1 MKTLKT
7 IATLSILVLLSFSC
21 SIIEKSQEKKRLDA
35 LDEALAGS
43 VTVAVKKNKDIG
55 KVIMGFRGA
64 VSMEAY
70 EQSLK
75 LSNALSSGSGFV
87 IEKNGKKYIVTNAH
101 VIENADD
108 SEGSLYIYSYN
119 RNKYEVKLIGGDSW
133 FDIAVLEFVD
143 APGNEFKTMN
153 FAEKN
158 PRIGEKVY
166 AIGNPLGTKP
176 NTVTYGVISALNRT
190 TEGLTGKHGYL
201 QSTATIIWGNS
212 GGPLVNAKGE
222 VVGVNTK
229 IDFAQ
234 GADGNHY
241 LQQQINYS
249 LATEIA
255 NGIVDDI
262 ITHGKKQR
270 AFLGLELSHSHELKK
285 GLTGQ
290 YLGDVITEHP
300 VLTHVFKGPNEKKL
314 KPYLGYSLVSIN
326 GIRVSDTEAAL
337 GQMERIQPGKIV
349 QLVFKDE
356 KGGEQEISVEAPLMK
371 SEDNATIA
379 HHVLED
385 LWFLEVVKNSPQLQ
399 VKSKLIN
406 ASAYVLAGG
415 DYDENQPDLWR
426 ITTEEDLGGV
436 LRIYGLAGYIDL
448 MISNEPSNTE
458 SMEVLHEGF
467 GNDYIEEDAFTTKLW
482 Y

>member
-1 MKTLKT
+1 MKA
-7 IATLSILVLLSFSC
+7 INSIILSLLVAFLLASC
-21 SIIEKSQEKKRLDA
+21 GLIEKSQEKKRLNA
-35 LDEALAGS
+35 LDDALAGS

-70 EQSLK
+70 EQSLQ

-87 IEKNGKKYIVTNAH
+87 VEKNGKKYVVTNAH
-101 VIENADD
+101 VVESADD
-108 SEGSLYIYSYN
+108 SDGSLYVFSYN
-119 RNKYEVKLIGGDSW
+119 RNRYEVKLVGGDSW

-143 APGNEFKTMN
+143 NPGNEFKTMK
-153 FAEKN
+153 FAKSN
-158 PRIGEKVY
+158 PRIGEKVF

-176 NTVTYGVISALNRT
+176 NTVTNGMISALNRT

-212 GGPLVNAKGE
+212 GGPLVNSRGE

-234 GADGNHY
+234 GADGNDY

-249 LATEIA
+249 LATEFA
-255 NGIVDDI
+255 AEIVDDI
-262 ITHGKKQR
+262 IEHGKKQR
-270 AFLGLELSHSHELKK
+270 AFLGLELSHSQRLHRGWFSSSLGEI
-285 GLTGQ
+285 LTP
-290 YLGDVITEHP
+290 HP
-300 VLTHVFKGPNEKKL
+300 VLTYVFKGPNEEKL
-314 KPYLGYSLVSIN
+314 NPFLGQLLVKIN
-326 GIRVSDTEAAL
+326 GVSVSDTEAAL
-337 GQMERIQPGKIV
+337 GQFERVKPGDKV
-349 QLVFKDE
+349 RLVFKNKKNE
-356 KGGEQEISVEAPLMK
+356 EQTIEIDAPAAK
-371 SEDNATIA
+371 SEDNGRVA
-379 HHVLED
+379 HHALED
-385 LWFLEVVKNSPQLQ
+385 LFGLEVDNKSPQLR
-399 VKSKLIN
+399 VRNPNNN

-415 DYDENQPDLWR
+415 NYNENFPDLWR

-448 MISNEPSNTE
+448 IISDEPRDNDRMESLEELFTNEYVDGDT
-458 SMEVLHEGF
+458 
-467 GNDYIEEDAFTTKLW
+467 YTTKLW